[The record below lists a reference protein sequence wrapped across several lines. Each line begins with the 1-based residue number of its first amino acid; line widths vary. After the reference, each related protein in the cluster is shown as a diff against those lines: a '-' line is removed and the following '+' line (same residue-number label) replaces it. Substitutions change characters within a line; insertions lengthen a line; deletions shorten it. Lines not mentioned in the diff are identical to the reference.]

1 MTMSAFRID
10 VYDASGVKLN
20 WFDAIGRLAIAK
32 RASRLGELRF
42 DVPQVVALDRGVGRG
57 KIYKLYS
64 AVDGYLGEF
73 YHSTDSLNENG
84 DVLSVTCHDQLVQ
97 LTRKTVGFNWKFNGE
112 TMPSAMGRIASRFGG
127 GWSVS
132 TDHSGGDFY
141 DVAYESSGE
150 SFFGLLEVM
159 RRTQAGW
166 FALGSDKQIRYGRW
180 LDSRLSGTIAA
191 RLINV
196 ANPASWAMS
205 GDAMIEAISISEDSS
220 TVVNRVI
227 AVGHGLGAAQFN
239 LSYSDM
245 DSPYAISSRKNW
257 DGTNSDGTNSSGAY
271 TSEYYIED
279 SASIT
284 EYGLREA
291 TVNFDVTP
299 AGTSRADMLNAGNA
313 LYTIASAYLLRSR
326 KHLTNYTLSCVG
338 LPKTVAP
345 GDVIEVDYFGVA
357 TVVEGGVAVRKSTL
371 RLNKTRLFVAEI
383 AHEFDEAGGVRR
395 SMLTVS
401 NTGELLAD
409 ANETVTELIRDAK
422 RFRLVPQPSLTRF
435 TEGGENAT
443 VSPSLTYEMKL
454 RFTQRVAEINQCR
467 LNFHVTKLRS
477 SSSSST
483 AASSATT
490 TGSGGSSTQSTTS
503 ASGGGTTLTSNSAG
517 DASTLDYTYET
528 SLAFQ
533 TNLGFTYASIDAAM
547 YVNNSSFSGNTGGI
561 AYGTAGAQH
570 GHYNAENSHNH
581 RYEAHAHK
589 YSLPAHAHGVV
600 IPSHT
605 HGVTINIPSHTHGFD
620 HTHPIE
626 WGAFEDTVDAAG
638 VSVWLNGTQITPIKD
653 LLTGQFA
660 GNDVDGEGWYYVD
673 FTNALTAPGF
683 EWHGTQ
689 SVEIRCAQGR
699 GSVFAQTDEWL
710 TVVPIAADE

>member
-1 MTMSAFRID
+1 MMSAFRLDI
-10 VYDASGVKLN
+10 YNAAGAKLNTITQISGVG
-20 WFDAIGRLAIAK
+20 ITS
-32 RASRLGELRF
+32 RANRLGELRF
-42 DVPQVVALDRGVGRG
+42 TVPQLVALDRGVGRG
-57 KIYKLYS
+57 KVYKLYS
-64 AVDGYLGEF
+64 AIDGYLGEF
-73 YHSTDSLNENG
+73 YHSTDSTNENG

-127 GWSVS
+127 GWSVA
-132 TDHSGGDFY
+132 TDHSSSDFY
-141 DVAYESSGE
+141 NISYESSGE
-150 SFFGLLEVM
+150 SFFSLLEVM
-159 RRTQAGW
+159 RRTQSGW
-166 FALGSDKQIRYGRW
+166 FALGSDKQIKYGRW
-180 LDSRLSGTIAA
+180 LDSRLGGTIAA

-196 ANPASWAMS
+196 ANAASWVS
-205 GDAMIEAISISEDSS
+205 GGDAMIDAISISEDSS

-227 AVGHGLGAAQFN
+227 AVGRGLGAAQFN

-245 DSPYAISSRKNW
+245 TTPYTILSRKNW
-257 DGTNSDGTNSSGAY
+257 DGTNNNGTNSAGAY

-279 SASIT
+279 SASIS

-313 LYTIASAYLLRSR
+313 LCTIASAYLLRSR
-326 KHLTNYTLSCVG
+326 KHLANYTISCIG

-345 GDVIEVDYFGVA
+345 GDVIEVDYYGVA
-357 TVVEGGVAVRKSTL
+357 TVVEGGAAVRKSTL
-371 RLNKTRLFVAEI
+371 RLNKTRLFVAEV
-383 AHEFDEAGGVRR
+383 AHEFDEVGGVRR
-395 SMLTVS
+395 SQLTVS

-443 VSPSLTYEMKL
+443 VSPTLKYEMKL
-454 RFTQRVAEINQCR
+454 RFTRRVAEINQCR
-467 LNFHVTKLRS
+467 LNFHLTKLRS
-477 SSSSST
+477 NSSSST
-483 AASSATT
+483 ASSSTT
-490 TGSGGSSTQSTTS
+490 TTSAGGSSTQSTTS

-517 DASTLDYTYET
+517 DSSTLQYAY
-528 SLAFQ
+528 SSSIGYAAGI
-533 TNLGFTYASIDAAM
+533 GFISAGISAAL
-547 YVNNSSFSGNTGGI
+547 STDWESFSGNTGGI

-570 GHYNAENSHNH
+570 GHYNAENG
-581 RYEAHAHK
+581 HAHSYVAHEHK
-589 YSLPAHAHGVV
+589 FYLPAHAHGVV

-605 HGVTINIPSHTHGFD
+605 HGVTIDIPSHTHNFA

-626 WGAFEDTVDAAG
+626 WGVFEDTVSPSG
-638 VSVWLNGTQITPIKD
+638 VSVWLNGAQITPIKN
-653 LLTGQFA
+653 LLTGAFA

-673 FTNALTAPGF
+673 FTNALTATGF
-683 EWHGTQ
+683 EWHGVQ

-699 GSVFAQTDEWL
+699 GNVFAQTDEWL

>member
-1 MTMSAFRID
+1 MSAFRID
-10 VYDASGVKLN
+10 IYSAAGAKLNTITQISGVGITSRVN
-20 WFDAIGRLAIAK
+20 
-32 RASRLGELRF
+32 RLGELRF
-42 DVPQVVALDRGVGRG
+42 TAPQVVALDRGVGRG
-57 KIYKLYS
+57 KVYKLYS

-73 YHSTDSLNENG
+73 YHSTDSLNETG

-112 TMPSAMGRIASRFGG
+112 TMPNTMGRIATRFGG
-127 GWSVS
+127 GWAVA

-141 DVAYESSGE
+141 NIAYESSGE
-150 SFFGLLEVM
+150 SFFNLLEVM

-166 FALGSDKQIRYGRW
+166 FALGGDKQIKYGRW

-191 RLINV
+191 RLVNV
-196 ANPASWAMS
+196 ANPASWVS
-205 GDAMIEAISISEDSS
+205 GGDAMIDAISISEDSS

-227 AVGHGLGAAQFN
+227 AVGRGLGAAQFN
-239 LSYSDM
+239 LNYSDM

-257 DGTNSDGTNSSGAY
+257 DGANSDGTNSSGAY

-279 SASIT
+279 SASVT

-371 RLNKTRLFVAEI
+371 RLNKTRLFVAEV

-443 VSPSLTYEMKL
+443 ISPDLTYEMKL
-454 RFTQRVAEINQCR
+454 RFTRRVAEINQCR

-483 AASSATT
+483 AASSTTT

-517 DASTLDYTYET
+517 DSSTLDYSYET

-589 YSLPAHAHGVV
+589 YSLPAHAHSVV

-605 HGVTINIPSHTHGFD
+605 HGVTINIPSHTHDFA

-626 WGAFEDTVDAAG
+626 WGVFEDTVSPAG
-638 VSVWLNGTQITPIKD
+638 VSVWLNGTQITPIKN
-653 LLTGQFA
+653 LITGQIA

-673 FTNALTAPGF
+673 FTNALTTPGF

>member
-1 MTMSAFRID
+1 MSAFRID
-10 VYDASGVKLN
+10 VHNAAGVKIN
-20 WFDAIGRLAIAK
+20 WFATIGRLAITK

-127 GWSVS
+127 GWSVA

-150 SFFGLLEVM
+150 SFFSLLEVM

-357 TVVEGGVAVRKSTL
+357 TVIEGGVAVRKSTL

-443 VSPSLTYEMKL
+443 VSPSLIYDMKL
-454 RFTQRVAEINQCR
+454 RFTRRVAEINQCR

-483 AASSATT
+483 AASSTTT

-517 DASTLDYTYET
+517 DASTTGYTHST
-528 SLAFQ
+528 SIGYQ
-533 TNLGFTYASIDAAM
+533 SGLGFTSAGILGNSYTLYAS
-547 YVNNSSFSGNTGGI
+547 FTGNTGGI

-570 GHYNAENSHNH
+570 GHYNAENNH
-581 RYEAHAHK
+581 RHEMAVHEHK
-589 YSLPAHAHGVV
+589 YSLPAHAHDVV
-600 IPSHT
+600 IAAHT
-605 HGVTINIPSHTHGFD
+605 HGITINIPSHTHGFD

-673 FTNALTAPGF
+673 FTNALTTPGF

-699 GSVFAQTDEWL
+699 GNVFAQTDEWL

>member
-1 MTMSAFRID
+1 MSAFRID
-10 VYDASGVKLN
+10 VYNAAGVKIN
-20 WFDAIGRLAIAK
+20 WFATMGRLAITK

-42 DVPQVVALDRGVGRG
+42 DMPQVVALGCGVGRG
-57 KIYKLYS
+57 KTYKLYS

-73 YHSTDSLNENG
+73 YHSTDLLNENG

-112 TMPSAMGRIASRFGG
+112 TMPTAMGRIASRFGG
-127 GWSVS
+127 GWAVS
-132 TDHSGGDFY
+132 TDHSNGDFY
-141 DVAYESSGE
+141 NIAYESAGE
-150 SFFGLLEVM
+150 SFFSLLEVM

-166 FALGSDKQIRYGRW
+166 FALGSDKQIKYGRW
-180 LDSRLSGTIAA
+180 LDSRLTGTTAA

-196 ANPASWAMS
+196 ASPASWVMG

-227 AVGHGLGAAQFN
+227 AVGRGLGAAQFN

-245 DSPYAISSRKNW
+245 GSPYTISSRKNW
-257 DGTNSDGTNSSGAY
+257 DGANSGGTNSAGAY

-279 SASIT
+279 SASIA

-291 TVNFDVTP
+291 TASFDVTP

-357 TVVEGGVAVRKSTL
+357 TVIEGGVAVRKSTL
-371 RLNKTRLFVAEI
+371 RLNKTRLFVAEV

-443 VSPSLTYEMKL
+443 VSPTLKYEMKL
-454 RFTQRVAEINQCR
+454 RFTRRVAEINQCR

-477 SSSSST
+477 NSSAST
-483 AASSATT
+483 AASSTT
-490 TGSGGSSTQSTTS
+490 TTSSGGSSTQSTTS
-503 ASGGGTTLTSNSAG
+503 ASGGSSTLTSNSAG
-517 DASTLDYTYET
+517 DASTTGYTHAT
-528 SLAFQ
+528 SIGYQ
-533 TNLGFTYASIDAAM
+533 SGLGFTSAGILGNSYTLYASFA
-547 YVNNSSFSGNTGGI
+547 GNTGGI

-570 GHYNAENSHNH
+570 GHYNAENNH
-581 RYEAHAHK
+581 RHEMAVHEHK
-589 YSLPAHAHGVV
+589 YSLPAHTHDVV
-600 IPSHT
+600 IAAHT
-605 HGVTINIPSHTHGFD
+605 HGITINIPSHTHDFA

-626 WGAFEDTVDAAG
+626 WGVFEDTVSPAG
-638 VSVWLNGTQITPIKD
+638 VSVWLNGTQITPIKN
-653 LLTGQFA
+653 LLTGAFA
-660 GNDVDGEGWYYVD
+660 GNDIDGEGWYYVD
-673 FTNALTAPGF
+673 FTNALTTPGF

-699 GSVFAQTDEWL
+699 GNVFAQTDEWL

>member
-1 MTMSAFRID
+1 MSAFRID
-10 VYDASGVKLN
+10 VYAPSGEKLN
-20 WFDAIGRLAIAK
+20 WFNQLSGVGLK
-32 RASRLGELRF
+32 QSASRIGEMRF
-42 DVPQVVALDRGVGRG
+42 SVPKIVADERGVGRG
-57 KIYKLYS
+57 KTYKLHHQS
-64 AVDGYLGEF
+64 DGYCGTF
-73 YHSTDSLNENG
+73 YHVNQELDESGE
-84 DVLSVTCHDQLVQ
+84 VLTVACYDQLHE
-97 LTRKTVGFNWKFNGE
+97 LTRRTVGFNWAFNSE
-112 TMPSAMGRIASRFGG
+112 SFDSAMGRIVSRFGG

-132 TDHSGGDFY
+132 TDHSSGDFY

-150 SFFGLLEVM
+150 SFFSLLEVM

-166 FALGSDKQIRYGRW
+166 FALGSDKQIKYGRW
-180 LDSRLSGTIAA
+180 LDSRLTGTIAA

-196 ANPASWAMS
+196 ANPASWVMG
-205 GDAMIEAISISEDSS
+205 GDAMIESVAVSEDSS

-257 DGTNSDGTNSSGAY
+257 DGTNSDGTNSAGAY

-291 TVNFDVTP
+291 TVNFDITP

-338 LPKTVAP
+338 LPKAVAP

-454 RFTQRVAEINQCR
+454 RFTRRVAEINQCR

-483 AASSATT
+483 AASSTTT

-517 DASTLDYTYET
+517 DASTTGYTHST
-528 SLAFQ
+528 SIGYQ
-533 TNLGFTYASIDAAM
+533 SGLGFTSAGILGNSYTLYASF
-547 YVNNSSFSGNTGGI
+547 VGNTGGI

-570 GHYNAENSHNH
+570 GHYNAENNH
-581 RYEAHAHK
+581 RHEMAVHEHK
-589 YSLPAHAHGVV
+589 YSLPAHTHNVV
-600 IPSHT
+600 IAAHT
-605 HGVTINIPSHTHGFD
+605 HGITINIPSHTHGFD

-673 FTNALTAPGF
+673 FTNALTTPGF